1 VAVAAAD
8 RRKLALDGD
17 VMVVGQ
23 GSARGCASGRDRG
36 LSAPS
41 FPSSC
46 FSICDVAT
54 VAKRGASLFSC
65 YRWVVGQAAMSRE
78 IRSSATSNAGDN
90 TLEPFGSPL
99 SSFFHLF
106 SLS

>member
-23 GSARGCASGRDRG
+23 GSARGCASGRGRG

-54 VAKRGASLFSC
+54 VGEAWREPVFLLPVGCGAGC
-65 YRWVVGQAAMSRE
+65 DE
-78 IRSSATSNAGDN
+78 
-90 TLEPFGSPL
+90 
-99 SSFFHLF
+99 
-106 SLS
+106 